1 MNARTLLFLFFG
13 FLLSASLYAQTAKPA
28 RTARVPKGVP
38 FFEETV
44 YDFGLIEENQG
55 RVRARFILK
64 NLGRAPITIKSVE
77 SGCGCT
83 VPDWSKEPIA
93 PEQTGFVD
101 AEYDPLNRVGVFS
114 KTLNVHTDG
123 DPETVYLIIK
133 GEVFTEKME
142 IRTAYPLKQGN
153 MRFTRYDLNLQSI
166 SEYKLDSVVYTVY
179 NSSKREMLI
188 TNIVTPPHITYKVN
202 QKILMPGNT
211 TDIVYYYDA
220 SKANDLGPRTDQ
232 TFIYTTDDTLPKK
245 MVTVRAYIQQD
256 FSKMSD
262 EVKKSPP
269 VANWKSKV
277 HEFGEVYLGEVVTY
291 EFEVVNKGKTPLVI
305 REAEPSCG
313 CTVTSYTQLPV
324 KKGKSGKVRVTLNAK
339 GLRGQQEKSVNVY
352 TNDPANPITT
362 LKIKAKVVIPGVDPL
377 SGK

>member
-1 MNARTLLFLFFG
+1 MNARTLLFIPVGL
-13 FLLSASLYAQTAKPA
+13 LLSVTLFAQNTKPA
-28 RTARVPKGVP
+28 KAIRVPKGTP
-38 FFEETV
+38 FFENTV

-55 RVRARFILK
+55 NVRARFTFK
-64 NLGRAPITIKSVE
+64 NIGRAPLTIKSVE

-83 VPDWSKEPIA
+83 VPEWSKEPIA
-93 PEQTGFVD
+93 PGQTAFVD
-101 AEYDPLNRVGVFS
+101 AEYDPLNRVGEFA

-153 MRFTRYDLNLQSI
+153 MRFTRYDLNLNTIAES
-166 SEYKLDSVVYTVY
+166 KLDSVIFTVY

-188 TNIVTPPHITYKVN
+188 TNIVTPPHITYKIN

-220 SKANDLGPRTDQ
+220 TKASDLGPRTDQ
-232 TFIYTTDDTLPKK
+232 TFVYTTDDTLSKK
-245 MVTVRAYIQQD
+245 LVTVRAYIQQD
-256 FSKMSD
+256 FSQISEEM
-262 EVKKSPP
+262 KKNPP
-269 VANWKSKV
+269 VTSWKSKV
-277 HEFGEVYLGEVVTY
+277 HEFGEVYLGEVVSY
-291 EFEVVNKGKTPLVI
+291 EFEVLNKGKTPLLI

-313 CTVTSYTQLPV
+313 CTVTSFTKEPI

-339 GLRGQQEKSVNVY
+339 GLRGHQEKSVNVY